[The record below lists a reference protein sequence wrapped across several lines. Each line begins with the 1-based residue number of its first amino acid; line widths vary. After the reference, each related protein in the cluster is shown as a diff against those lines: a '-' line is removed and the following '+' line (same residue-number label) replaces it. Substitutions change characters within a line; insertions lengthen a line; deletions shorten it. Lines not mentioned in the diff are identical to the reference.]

1 MRRTDKE
8 SAIVCLSGGQDSATS
23 LAWAKKKF
31 KRIFSV
37 CFIYGQRHVIEVE
50 CSKKL
55 SELARCEKHFEISLE
70 RLFSQISK
78 SSLIDSCGDFNNS
91 FFLDENLPASF
102 VPFRNLFFF
111 SATASIAYFY
121 GIKNIVV
128 GVSQTDFSGYP
139 DCRNTFIKSLNATL
153 ELAVDSSFE
162 IHAPLMYLSKK
173 ETVLLMK
180 ELGHLEWYKYT
191 HTCYE
196 GKRPACGRCP
206 ACRLR
211 LKGFKE
217 ANIPDPI
224 EYEGISD

>member
-1 MRRTDKE
+1 MRQTNRDW
-8 SAIVCLSGGQDSATS
+8 AIVCLSGGQDSATC

-31 KRIFSV
+31 KKIFSV
-37 CFIYGQRHVIEVE
+37 SFNYNQRHIIELE

-55 SELARCEKHFEISLE
+55 SKLAGCEKHFELKIGE
-70 RLFSQISK
+70 LFSQITK
-78 SSLIDSCGDFNNS
+78 SALIDKDKSLLEQFE
-91 FFLDENLPASF
+91 LDEDLPASF
-102 VPFRNLFFF
+102 VPFRNLYFF
-111 SATASIAYFY
+111 SLAASICYFY

-180 ELGHLEWYKYT
+180 DLGYLEWYKYT

-196 GKRPACGRCP
+196 GKRPACGKCP
-206 ACRLR
+206 ACILRLR
-211 LKGFKE
+211 GFEE
-217 ANIPDPI
+217 AGIKDPI
-224 EYEGISD
+224 EYER

>member
-1 MRRTDKE
+1 VRLTNRE
-8 SAIVCLSGGQDSATS
+8 WAIICLSGGQDSATA

-31 KRIFSV
+31 KKLFSV
-37 CFIYGQRHVIEVE
+37 CFEYGQRHQIEVE
-50 CSKKL
+50 FSKKL
-55 SELARCEKHFEISLE
+55 SRLAGCEKHFEIRLDQ
-70 RLFSQISK
+70 LFSQITK
-78 SSLIDSCGDFNNS
+78 SALLEKSRGFNGGFELDNS
-91 FFLDENLPASF
+91 LPASF
-102 VPFRNLFFF
+102 VPFRNLYFIT
-111 SATASIAYFY
+111 SAASIAYLY

-180 ELGHLEWYKYT
+180 DLGYLEWYQYT

-196 GKRPACGRCP
+196 GKRPACGKCA
-206 ACRLR
+206 ACKLR
-211 LKGFKE
+211 LKGFEE
-217 ANIPDPI
+217 AGIEDLI
-224 EYEGISD
+224 EYEEK

>member
-1 MRRTDKE
+1 VRHTNKE
-8 SAIVCLSGGQDSATS
+8 YAIVCLSGGQDSATC
-23 LAWAKKKF
+23 LAWAKEKF
-31 KRIFSV
+31 KKIFSV

-50 CSKKL
+50 CAKKL
-55 SELARCEKHFEISLE
+55 SELAGCVNHFEIKIDQ
-70 RLFSQISK
+70 LFSQITTSN
-78 SSLIDSCGDFNNS
+78 LIKNSGDFNRA
-91 FFLDENLPASF
+91 FEFDEDLPASF
-102 VPFRNLFFF
+102 VPFRNLFFIS
-111 SATASIAYFY
+111 SAASIAYTY

-173 ETVLLMK
+173 DTVLLMK
-180 ELGHLEWYKYT
+180 ELGKLDWYKYT

-196 GKRPACGRCP
+196 GARPACGKCP
-206 ACRLR
+206 ACKLR

-217 ANIPDPI
+217 ANIKDPI
-224 EYEGISD
+224 EYRK